1 MGVLGRVHSV
11 ESFGTLDGPGI
22 RYVLFL
28 QGCAYRCLYCHNPD
42 TWAVNVGKIIDSDEV
57 LKDILSYKNF
67 IKSGG
72 VTLSGGE
79 PLLQIEFVKAILKGC
94 KEKGIH
100 TALDTA
106 GSIPVEASAPVL
118 DLADLILLDIKCFD
132 DEMSKVLT
140 GHSNK
145 RTLET
150 LNYCEETDKRV
161 WIRQVLLPGYT
172 LNHRTLVGL
181 AEYLKD
187 FKCVELVELLP
198 FHKMGEYKWAAL
210 GFKYELKDTQ
220 PPTPE
225 ELNEV
230 RNLFES
236 RGLKVLMKG

>member
-1 MGVLGRVHSV
+1 LR
-11 ESFGTLDGPGI
+11 
-22 RYVLFL
+22 
-28 QGCAYRCLYCHNPD
+28 
-42 TWAVNVGKIIDSDEV
+42 
-57 LKDILSYKNF
+57 
-67 IKSGG
+67 
-72 VTLSGGE
+72 
-79 PLLQIEFVKAILKGC
+79 FVKAILKGC

-172 LNHRTLVGL
+172 LNCRTLVGL

-230 RNLFES
+230 RTC
-236 RGLKVLMKG
+236 LKAGD